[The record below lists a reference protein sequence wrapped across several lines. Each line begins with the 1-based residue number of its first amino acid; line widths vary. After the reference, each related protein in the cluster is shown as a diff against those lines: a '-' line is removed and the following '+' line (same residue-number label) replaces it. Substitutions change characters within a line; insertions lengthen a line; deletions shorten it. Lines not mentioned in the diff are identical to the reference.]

1 MPKFTLTCQHTN
13 LWTNE
18 QMCKNTHEFEVET
31 LTEVLEN
38 FELFLRGAGYI
49 VDGDLDV
56 VPHEEDYFGDGHEDM
71 GSALDDYPELKKEV
85 EAEHSHHYFDTER
98 NKPVHAVSSPVWPF
112 AAPSPKTF
120 GPHEQAPDEW
130 TQVIRG
136 EGT

>member
-1 MPKFTLTCQHTN
+1 MPKFTLTCEHTN
-13 LWTNE
+13 PWTNE
-18 QMCKNTHEFEVET
+18 STCKNTHEFEVET
-31 LTEVLEN
+31 LSEVLEN

-49 VDGDLDV
+49 FDGVVDV
-56 VPHEEDYFGDGHEDM
+56 VPTEEDDLDAWHEDIV
-71 GSALDDYPELKKEV
+71 SELDKEV
-85 EAEHSHHYFDTER
+85 EAEHSKHYFDVDR

-120 GPHEQAPDEW
+120 GPHPAAPDEW

>member
-1 MPKFTLTCQHTN
+1 MKILVLNGPN
-13 LWTNE
+13 LSRLDLRE
-18 QMCKNTHEFEVET
+18 QKH
-31 LTEVLEN
+31 
-38 FELFLRGAGYI
+38 Y
-49 VDGDLDV
+49 GD
-56 VPHEEDYFGDGHEDM
+56 F
-71 GSALDDYPELKKEV
+71 DYPELKKEV

-112 AAPSPKTF
+112 AASSPKTF

>member
-31 LTEVLEN
+31 LNEVLEN
-38 FELFLRGAGYI
+38 FELFLRGAGYVI
-49 VDGDLDV
+49 DGVVDV
-56 VPHEEDYFGDGHEDM
+56 VPTEEDDLDAWHEDIA
-71 GSALDDYPELKKEV
+71 SELDKEV

-112 AAPSPKTF
+112 AAPHP
-120 GPHEQAPDEW
+120 QAPDEW

-136 EGT
+136 EGS